1 MDFDY
6 TDEQR
11 LLGDSVARF
20 VADRYDFETRHKAMA
35 TADGWSREAW
45 AELTELGLLA
55 MPFAEEDGGL
65 GGGPVETMLVMEA
78 LGRGL
83 VLEPYLS
90 TVVLAGGALRAAGSA
105 DQKAARIGRIAG
117 GDLLMA
123 LAHQEADRPRHTLE
137 AGTCARRGDDGQWVL
152 NGRKIAVIHGA
163 CAEEFV
169 VSARTAAGLSL
180 FLVPASADGVEIV
193 ARRGY
198 DGIPVAGVAL
208 ENVTVPAGN
217 LLGGEG
223 LGAPVL
229 DAVFEEANAALA
241 AEAVGIMADTLD
253 VTVDYLKTRSQFGVP
268 IGSFQ
273 ALQHRA
279 VDMLMQVELSRSM
292 AILAALSLAQ
302 PAAQRRLN
310 IAAAKVQIARA
321 GRFIGQQAVQ
331 LHGAIGI
338 TAEYKVGHAFKRL
351 TAIAALFG
359 DEDHHLGVLAEAGG
373 LGAAA

>member
-1 MDFDY
+1 MDFEY
-6 TDEQR
+6 TEEQK
-11 LLGDSVARF
+11 LLGESVARF
-20 VADRYDFETRHKAMA
+20 VADRYDFETRHKAMV
-35 TADGWSREAW
+35 TTDGWSREAW

-65 GGGPVETMLVMEA
+65 GGGPVETMVVMEA
-78 LGRGL
+78 LGKGL

-90 TVVLAGGALRAAGSA
+90 TIVLAGGALRMVGSA
-105 DQKAARIGRIAG
+105 SQKAARIERIASG
-117 GDLLMA
+117 ELLMA
-123 LAHQEADRPRHTLE
+123 LAHQELDRPRHTLE
-137 AGTCARRGDDGQWVL
+137 AGTCAKRGDDGQWVL
-152 NGRKIAVIHGA
+152 NGRKVAVIHGA
-163 CAEEFV
+163 GAEEFV

-180 FLVPASADGVEIV
+180 FLVPASTAGVGVV
-193 ARRGY
+193 AQRGY
-198 DGIPVAGVAL
+198 DGVPVAEVAL
-208 ENVTVPAGN
+208 ENVTVPSAN

-229 DAVFEEANAALA
+229 ETVFDEANAALA

-253 VTVDYLKTRSQFGVP
+253 VTVDYLKTRNQFGVP
-268 IGSFQ
+268 IASFQ

-292 AILAALSLAQ
+292 AILATLSLTQ

-338 TAEYKVGHAFKRL
+338 TAEYKVGHRFKRL
-351 TAIAALFG
+351 TAIASLFG

-373 LGAAA
+373 LSAAA